1 MKINYNWNKERY
13 DKFVKYLISLKDEKN
28 KEFEERIITTKYEIL
43 GLKTPVIRMIAK
55 DISKT
60 NIDDFLKYSND
71 KYYEEVMLQGI
82 LLSYIKDE
90 TKFIEYL
97 NKFIDKIDCWSIC
110 DSCVTSYKIFKKGDF
125 SSYAYYLLL
134 DSREYH
140 IRVGYVILLNYY
152 VDDEHIDDI
161 LTMCTKESSYYYVN
175 MAIAWLLSVCFIK
188 YKEKVLELL
197 KSKKLSIFVHNK
209 TISKIRES
217 NKVSKEDKDNVKLLS
232 I

>member
-1 MKINYNWNKERY
+1 MKINYNWTKERY
-13 DKFVKYLISLKDEKN
+13 DQFVKYLINLKDEKN
-28 KEFEERIITTKYEIL
+28 KAFEERIINTKYEIL
-43 GLKTPVIRMIAK
+43 GLKTPIIRMIAK

-60 NIDDFLKYSND
+60 DIEGFLKLVND
-71 KYYEEVMLQGI
+71 KYYEEVMIHGI

-90 TKFIEYL
+90 NKFIDYL

-110 DSCVTSYKIFKKGDF
+110 DSCISSYKIFKTGDF
-125 SSYAYYLLL
+125 SSYAYSLLL

-140 IRVGYVILLNYY
+140 IRVGYIILLDYY

-161 LTMCTKESSYYYVN
+161 ITMCAKESSYYYVN
-175 MAIAWLLSVCFIK
+175 MAIAWLLSVCFVK
-188 YKEKVLELL
+188 YKEKVLDLL
-197 KSKKLSIFVHNK
+197 KSKKLSTFVHNK

-217 NKVSKEDKDNVKLLS
+217 NKVSKEDKDTVKLLS